1 MGNLFLTLGV
11 FEWIGDKISSGFTF
25 IMLLIDQVVY
35 WFASQCYQLFIKLSA
50 TRLFED
56 AFFSDFANRIY
67 AILGVFMLFYLAY
80 ALLNAMVDPDRLTK
94 GDKSVSKLATNFVIS
109 LVILGFLPSIF
120 NYAYRLQNFI
130 LSENVIGT
138 LVFGEQSV
146 SSSGDNMIRY
156 GDALSFTILNTF
168 INPDNYNVELSTD
181 YNWWNLK
188 QDILEHSDYSH
199 LPSLNKAIVYGANEI
214 TDEGVSSKTV
224 YPEYKVI
231 LSTIVGIYV
240 CYIMISF
247 VLDLGVR
254 VVKLAFCQLI
264 APIPVLMRAMP
275 SKKGSFDKWLKLTLS
290 IYFEVFVRVGMVYL
304 SVYFINAIMSN
315 NRLADIFFSGGI
327 QGMLALVVV
336 ILGILTFAKQAPKMI
351 SDILGI
357 DTGNMKLGIG
367 EKLRASG
374 GFVGAAMLGAGAT
387 GLVQNAASGLLGI
400 KNNWGTAHGV
410 LGKGKLIAGGLTG
423 AAASAIAG
431 TTSSMF
437 NAFKAGKDAKSYGDV
452 ARAAST
458 GAQKSAE
465 NRVNRANY
473 KASHGGTVRGVM
485 LGHLKDTAFNV
496 GEWAGIESSTEAL
509 QKKVSIYDKGMSF
522 KKQLEEIAKRKSVE
536 AKLYDEQINA
546 LNASVIKP
554 EDYANQDDYYQAIEN
569 RARQIKA
576 LKSKKD
582 VAIASKVVDMVNHLD
597 DNVDVKAI
605 INEFKT
611 FKRQNAGMPGV
622 SDLHDIE
629 NMVWDTSWE
638 SNPSRMKEELAYLN
652 NDTKMKDRKNAASVE
667 LNERIIKDQEKKK

>member
-146 SSSGDNMIRY
+146 NSSGDNMIRY

-374 GFVGAAMLGAGAT
+374 GFVAAGMLGAGAT

>member
-146 SSSGDNMIRY
+146 NSSGDNMIRY

-168 INPDNYNVELSTD
+168 INPDNYNVELSTN

-214 TDEGVSSKTV
+214 TDEGVSKTV